1 MKKKYSFSE
10 PTCQSCP
17 EYLATGNII
26 SETRYCNGFPKK
38 RSGKRFR
45 SRDPRYK
52 PPKWCPKRLASPVCR
67 IYGYADE
74 QSAALDSALGCGDDP
89 RKRDY
94 AYPNAW
100 KYRLR
105 LELPLGLT
113 ARQFWEAVQR
123 NTVEDVLSEADLE
136 YGEVVEIDD
145 GLKPYYFQYLY
156 DALIPVGIFD
166 ASHTVKPEA
175 RGEKTS
181 GSPAKGGGQH
191 E

>member
-1 MKKKYSFSE
+1 MKKKYSFPE

-45 SRDPRYK
+45 SSDPRYK
-52 PPKWCPKRLASPVCR
+52 PPKWCPKRLTSPVCR

-74 QSAALDSALGCGDDP
+74 HRAVMDRMMRCDDDP
-89 RKRDY
+89 REHDY
-94 AYPNAW
+94 IYPDAW
-100 KYRLR
+100 KYKLR
-105 LELPLGLT
+105 LELSLGLT
-113 ARQFWEAVQR
+113 AKQFWEAAQR
-123 NTVEDVLSEADLE
+123 DTVEDVLSEADLE

-145 GLKPYYFQYLY
+145 GLKPYYFFYAY
-156 DALIPVGIFD
+156 GALIPAQLFD
-166 ASHTVKPEA
+166 ASRTVKPE
-175 RGEKTS
+175 
-181 GSPAKGGGQH
+181 GGGQH